1 MYSFILRIVYIVHP
15 FTEATGVKNLDTID
29 SQDWSSP
36 LISNANA
43 AQLILVK
50 LWKVTRRSQMYI
62 SN

>member
-1 MYSFILRIVYIVHP
+1 MRP

-36 LISNANA
+36 LISNAKA